1 MAECL
6 SQVKTAMGTEAI
18 ILHTRAYQTKQWMG
32 LRKREVVE
40 ITAGKGMKVR
50 PRPGQGGGQGA
61 DARPKPAPSRVGAGG
76 GAGGNFGAD
85 RGLGDVAVRDRQS
98 GGSNGSGYSNGVG
111 NGTIPGTYGRT
122 GAGRPADTG
131 RTFST
136 SSGSNGNGGGGNGV
150 VGGNGGEPRSFMD
163 TPAAASAAMLNL
175 SHEVTTLK
183 QMMKDLLVITRQ
195 KAAPSVPPELFDY
208 YEQLTNSR
216 VCDDLA
222 GDIIKALQRQVRAE
236 HYAQASYM
244 REKIAEQVEKMI
256 PTAGPIARAKGA
268 TRPHVVALIGPTGVG
283 KTTTLAKLAAN
294 LKLRERHRV
303 GLITLDTYR
312 IAAVDQLRRYAEIIG
327 APLKVVGSAD
337 ELKDAVRAMADME
350 FILIDTAGRSPNDKL
365 KLNELKRLLESA
377 KPDEVHLV
385 LSTTASQESMEL
397 AAGQFGDVRTDKLL
411 FTKLDEAAHLGL
423 VLNVARKVN
432 KPISYLTTG
441 QDVPDDIEVG
451 QGKRLAQLVLGE
463 SLYAGRA

>member
-1 MAECL
+1 MQLQTFKAPTMAECL
-6 SQVKTAMGTEAI
+6 SQVKTAMGTDAI
-18 ILHTRAYQTKQWMG
+18 ILHTRAYQTKQWLG

-40 ITAGKGMKVR
+40 ITAGKGMKVASR
-50 PRPGQGGGQGA
+50 PRPGQAA
-61 DARPKPAPSRVGAGG
+61 DSRPADRRPVQSRVGLGG
-76 GAGGNFGAD
+76 D
-85 RGLGDVAVRDRQS
+85 SDLPVRDRQPGS
-98 GGSNGSGYSNGVG
+98 ANGSNGHGGTGGSSGGVG
-111 NGTIPGTYGRT
+111 GATIPGTYGRPGT
-122 GAGRPADTG
+122 GRPAAP
-131 RTFST
+131 
-136 SSGSNGNGGGGNGV
+136 SGADV
-150 VGGNGGEPRSFMD
+150 RPPAAEPRSIMD
-163 TPAAASAAMLNL
+163 TPAAASAAMLSL

-183 QMMKDLLVITRQ
+183 QLMKDLLVATRQ
-195 KAAPSVPPELFDY
+195 KQASHVPEELFDY
-208 YEQLTNSR
+208 YEQLTASR
-216 VCDDLA
+216 VSDEFA
-222 GDIIKALQRQVRAE
+222 GEIVKALQRQVRPE
-236 HYAQASYM
+236 HYAQPQYM
-244 REKIAEQVEKMI
+244 REKIAEQVERMI
-256 PTAGPIARAKGA
+256 PTAGPIARGKSAGA
-268 TRPHVVALIGPTGVG
+268 GRPHVVALVGPTGVG

-337 ELKDAVRAMADME
+337 ELKDAVRAMGDME
-350 FILIDTAGRSPNDKL
+350 FVLIDTAGRSPNDRL
-365 KLNELKRLLESA
+365 KLNELKRVLESA

-397 AAGQFGDVRTDKLL
+397 AAAQFGDVRTDKLL
-411 FTKLDEAAHLGL
+411 FTKLDEAAHLGAI
-423 VLNVARKVN
+423 LNVARKVN